1 VACIELACPKQLP
14 MWSSLPSPQQHETE
28 RRRWLSEAHSKAM
41 RRHSVQ
47 RFSSHSLLLLID
59 IELAFCAGAWL
70 SVIVLSQASIEA
82 TLRQIATDD
91 YSSKA
96 VALFGKDPELQWLRG
111 LRNEVLHA
119 AEPGS
124 ISQLWKLPPENLVHC
139 HSELAPE
146 AKRAVA
152 LAYRAVYTA
161 AGT

>member
-1 VACIELACPKQLP
+1 
-14 MWSSLPSPQQHETE
+14 MWSSLPSPQPHETE
-28 RRRWLSEAHSKAM
+28 RRRWLSEAHLNARKS
-41 RRHSVQ
+41 HPVQ

-91 YSSKA
+91 YSSNAA
-96 VALFGKDPELQWLRG
+96 VLFGRDPELHWLRG
-111 LRNEVLHA
+111 IRNEVLHA

-124 ISQLWKLPPENLVHC
+124 RSQLWKLPPENLVHC
-139 HSELAPE
+139 HAELEPE

-152 LAYRAVYTA
+152 LAYRAVYAA